1 MRRRHPRSLGELSR
15 MLNRDIKNV
24 AEDIKILE
32 QVGLVSIEKKEKS
45 SILKVEFGEIGLRV
59 AL

>member
-1 MRRRHPRSLGELSR
+1 
-15 MLNRDIKNV
+15 MLKKDIKNV

-32 QVGLVSIEKKEKS
+32 QVGLVSIEKEEES
-45 SILKVEFGEIGLRV
+45 FRPQVEFDEISLRV